1 MERAMIGQTRA
12 HLKAA
17 GESYL
22 QHFRFATTF
31 GLLAIAAGIAALIH
45 AFVPA
50 LCTSTASR
58 IVRYLGQLIGN
69 RDMID
74 AIERDAVEARAFV
87 LLLALASAVVAPLWI
102 LDVPTSLCL
111 AYTVL
116 AYMLPATLLVSNPDL
131 TSSGKRAA

>member
-1 MERAMIGQTRA
+1 MIGQTRT
-12 HLKAA
+12 HLQAA

-58 IVRYLGQLIGN
+58 IVRYLGQLIEN
-69 RDMID
+69 RGMID

-102 LDVPTSLCL
+102 LDVPTGLCL
-111 AYTVL
+111 AYSIL
-116 AYMLPATLLVSNPDL
+116 AFMLPATLLVSNPDL